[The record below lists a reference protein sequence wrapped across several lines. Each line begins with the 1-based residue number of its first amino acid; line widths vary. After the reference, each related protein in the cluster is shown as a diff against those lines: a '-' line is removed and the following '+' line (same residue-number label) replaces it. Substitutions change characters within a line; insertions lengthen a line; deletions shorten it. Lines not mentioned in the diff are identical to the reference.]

1 MIVGHEA
8 VRGELE
14 SSLPPVTLL
23 IGPPSIGKA
32 TLARHLLQFYSPCWS
47 MDYGQLTAGLARQIV
62 ENAPVRHK
70 PTDIRIVDLDGST
83 EAAQNV
89 LLKVLEEPPP
99 HCRFILLASRQPL
112 ATIMSR
118 SRTFQLGLLTDEQ
131 VATVLMENCG
141 VSSEHE
147 ARMAAAR
154 ARGRVAQALAAVG
167 DSESQRVVS
176 VVATAVRAAS
186 SSDGNA
192 MDLAL
197 RNWTP
202 EHTVVLRRWAAEAA
216 TGRWVWFSEDF
227 APGVSRSRAM
237 RALQALSDY
246 PDARTGPAVAL
257 TALRDMRKP

>member
-14 SSLPPVTLL
+14 SSLPAVTLI

-32 TLARHLLQFYSPCWS
+32 TLARHLLQFSGPCWS
-47 MDYGQLTAGLARQIV
+47 TDYGNLTAGLARQIV
-62 ENAPVRHK
+62 EGAPVRHK

-83 EAAQNV
+83 EAAQNI

-99 HCRFILLASRQPL
+99 HCRFILLASSAPL
-112 ATIMSR
+112 VTIVSR

-131 VATVLMENCG
+131 VAAVLMENCG
-141 VSSEHE
+141 VRSEHE

-154 ARGRVAQALAAVG
+154 ARGQVARALAVVG
-167 DSESQRVVS
+167 DSESQRVSS

-186 SSDGNA
+186 SSDLNSL
-192 MDLAL
+192 DLAL

-202 EHTVVLRRWAAEAA
+202 EHTVVLRRWAAEAV
-216 TGRWVWFSEDF
+216 TGRWVLFSEDF
-227 APGVSRSRAM
+227 APGIPRA
-237 RALQALSDY
+237 RITRVLQALSDY

-257 TALRDMRKP
+257 TALKDPRKL